1 MASALEEL
9 KQQLL
14 PPALLLLPLLPLLPM
29 LRVVLKLLWPLD
41 EATEPWLLRL
51 GCLRALP

>member
-14 PPALLLLPLLPLLPM
+14 PPALPLLPVLPM
-29 LRVVLKLLWPLD
+29 LRVVLKLL
-41 EATEPWLLRL
+41 
-51 GCLRALP
+51 